1 MKVLQCM
8 SNNDVGIAKGPDVS
22 CYIRIKG
29 HELKKEQERQEVKGA
44 AEEIERLRD
53 LHLWEQSMN
62 ERKKQEEKRSAMKAH
77 QVRTTFTD
85 RVNQMLF

>member
-1 MKVLQCM
+1 M
-8 SNNDVGIAKGPDVS
+8 
-22 CYIRIKG
+22 
-29 HELKKEQERQEVKGA
+29 KKEQERQEVKGE

-77 QVRTTFTD
+77 QVR
-85 RVNQMLF
+85 RLLNNIYR